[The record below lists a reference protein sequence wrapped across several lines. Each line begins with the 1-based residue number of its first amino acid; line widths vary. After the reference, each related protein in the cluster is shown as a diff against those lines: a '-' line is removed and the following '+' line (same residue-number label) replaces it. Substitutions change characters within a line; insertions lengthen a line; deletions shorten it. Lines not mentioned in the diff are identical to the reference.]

1 MAVIT
6 LKDMLKFNEC
16 KNHTTKLFTEDH
28 LSRNIN
34 FMLSAPFANLW
45 PHLHCYESLSASAL
59 SFSKFHSSSWCN
71 RPMQSKLNGEVMLSG
86 RKSHQKWINK
96 FSTRSSW
103 TVWILNLHFF
113 VQQKLKTSGH
123 KACTTHHRMHNF
135 NLAIS
140 CFKLCI
146 KLTEKKCTWC
156 TILDHLHFPHQLGW
170 RLSWAP
176 RHSGTVLLLIPFLMF
191 SELWGKASQAI
202 QKLFIQYACQYIG
215 IFKCTLSLLL
225 LFHSIAPN
233 QMLHLLKD

>member
-1 MAVIT
+1 
-6 LKDMLKFNEC
+6 ML
-16 KNHTTKLFTEDH
+16 HSQTSDH
-28 LSRNIN
+28 VSTA
-34 FMLSAPFANLW
+34 MSP
-45 PHLHCYESLSASAL
+45 SLL
-59 SFSKFHSSSWCN
+59 LPCFHNSFSKFHSSSWCN

-156 TILDHLHFPHQLGW
+156 TILDHLHFPHHLGW

-191 SELWGKASQAI
+191 SELWGKAS
-202 QKLFIQYACQYIG
+202 
-215 IFKCTLSLLL
+215 
-225 LFHSIAPN
+225 
-233 QMLHLLKD
+233 